1 MLSYSGP
8 DAQRLPLRPSFLFR
22 TPLYV
27 RVIIALAIGSLWG
40 SIAYGK
46 PNWIKITDPFG
57 QLGLLP
63 VKLLR
68 ALAIPLIFFAILD
81 GFVKTSIPLRR
92 AGKLL
97 LICLINV
104 SVAMTIGLLIMNT
117 LKPGMHWRGNL
128 DQLLQEVHAKPS
140 DASEKIA
147 ESHKGSLSVVKNIS
161 SYVPKSIVEPFFD
174 NNVITVVM
182 LALFT
187 GAAYRRVHTRPAAR
201 AVGQFV
207 ETFYAIFIQM
217 LEWVV
222 EIIPFAVLFV
232 VAQVVATTG
241 LGVFKYL
248 WLFMC
253 VMLLGMA
260 IHSLIYYP
268 LVAWFIGR
276 KPPRVYLGNGADAIL
291 TSLSCNSS
299 LATVPVTLRGLER
312 MGVSAQSARLSACVG
327 TQLNNDGITLYEAM
341 AAIFLAQAIG
351 MDLPISKQMIIVIS
365 SIMAGA
371 GIAGIPEAGLIVLP
385 LVLGAAGFPDAI
397 IAAALPLIIPVD
409 WILARAR
416 SGVNVMADMLVAI
429 LLDVGEKPQGEVVAV
444 SDAAVDEPA
453 NVLVSKT

>member
-1 MLSYSGP
+1 MP
-8 DAQRLPLRPSFLFR
+8 EDLPPKPSLLFR

-27 RVIIALAIGSLWG
+27 RVLIALAIGSLWG
-40 SIAYGK
+40 AISFGK
-46 PNWIKITDPFG
+46 PLWVKFNEPLG

-63 VKLLR
+63 VTLLR

-92 AGKLL
+92 GAKLL
-97 LICLINV
+97 MICLINV
-104 SVAMTIGLLIMNT
+104 SVAMAIGLLIMNT
-117 LKPGMHWRGNL
+117 LKPGAQWRGNL
-128 DQLLQEVHAKPS
+128 RELAQEVHA
-140 DASEKIA
+140 DTTAANQKIA
-147 ESHKGSLSVVKNIS
+147 ESHQGSLSVVKNIS
-161 SYVPKSIVEPFFD
+161 SYVPKSIVQPFLD
-174 NNVITVVM
+174 NNVITVVL

-187 GAAYRRVHTRPAAR
+187 GAAFRRLHQRPAAR

-232 VAQVVATTG
+232 VADVVGKSG

-248 WLFMC
+248 WLFLC
-253 VMLLGMA
+253 VILVGMA

-268 LVAWFIGR
+268 LVAWFVGR
-276 KPPRVYLGNGADAIL
+276 KPPRVYLGEGADAIL

-312 MGVSAQSARLSACVG
+312 MGVSPQSARLSACVG

-341 AAIFLAQAIG
+341 AALFLAQAIG
-351 MDLPISKQMIIVIS
+351 MDLPFSKQMVIVIS

-385 LVLGAAGFPDAI
+385 LILGAAGFPDAV

-429 LLDVGEKPQGEVVAV
+429 LLDVGEKPQGEVSAV
-444 SDAAVDEPA
+444 PEEPEPA
-453 NVLVSKT
+453 ENMLVSKT

>member
-1 MLSYSGP
+1 M
-8 DAQRLPLRPSFLFR
+8 AECLPPRPSLLFR

-27 RVIIALAIGSLWG
+27 RVLIALALG
-40 SIAYGK
+40 SIWGAMAFGK
-46 PNWIKITDPFG
+46 AGWLKITEPLG
-57 QLGLLP
+57 QIGLLP
-63 VKLLR
+63 VTLLR
-68 ALAIPLIFFAILD
+68 ALAIPLIFFAVLD

-92 AGKLL
+92 GAKLL
-97 LICLINV
+97 MICLINV

-117 LKPGMHWRGNL
+117 LKPGTHWRGNL
-128 DQLLQEVHAKPS
+128 EQLSQEVQAKPS
-140 DASEKIA
+140 EASEKIA
-147 ESHKGSLSVVKNIS
+147 ESHKGSLSVVKNVS
-161 SYVPKSIVEPFFD
+161 SYVPRSIVQPFLD
-174 NNVITVVM
+174 NNVITVVL

-187 GAAYRRVHTRPAAR
+187 GAAYRRVHARPAAR

-222 EIIPFAVLFV
+222 EIIPFAVFLV
-232 VAQVVATTG
+232 VADVVGKSG

-248 WLFMC
+248 WLFLC
-253 VMLLGMA
+253 IMLLGMA

-276 KPPRVYLGNGADAIL
+276 KPPRVYLGEGADAIF

-312 MGVSAQSARLSACVG
+312 MGVSPQSARLSACVG

-341 AAIFLAQAIG
+341 AALFLAQAIG
-351 MDLPISKQMIIVIS
+351 MDLPFSKQMIIVIS

-385 LVLGAAGFPDAI
+385 LVLGAAGFPDAV

-429 LLDVGEKPQGEVVAV
+429 LLDVGEKPQGDVSAVLEAEEREVNA
-444 SDAAVDEPA
+444 
-453 NVLVSKT
+453 LVSKT

>member
-1 MLSYSGP
+1 M
-8 DAQRLPLRPSFLFR
+8 
-22 TPLYV
+22 T
-27 RVIIALAIGSLWG
+27 
-40 SIAYGK
+40 
-46 PNWIKITDPFG
+46 
-57 QLGLLP
+57 
-63 VKLLR
+63 LLR
-68 ALAIPLIFFAILD
+68 ALAIPLLFFAILD

-92 AGKLL
+92 GAKLVF
-97 LICLINV
+97 ICLINV

-117 LKPGMHWRGNL
+117 LKPGVRWRGHL
-128 DQLLQEVHAKPS
+128 EQL
-140 DASEKIA
+140 ASEVAADRSEAQKKIEA
-147 ESHKGSLSVVKNIS
+147 SHKGTLSIVENVS
-161 SYVPKSIVEPFFD
+161 SYVPKNVLEPFAT
-174 NNVITVVM
+174 NNVITVVL
-182 LALFT
+182 LALFM

-201 AVGQFV
+201 VVGQFV

-222 EIIPFAVLFV
+222 EIIPFAFFLV
-232 VAQVVATTG
+232 VTDVVATSG

-248 WLFMC
+248 WLFLC
-253 VMLLGMA
+253 VVLLGMA

-268 LVAWFIGR
+268 LVAWFVGR
-276 KPPRVYLGNGADAIL
+276 KPPRVYLGEGADAIL

-312 MGVSAQSARLSACVG
+312 MGVSPQSARLSACVG

-341 AAIFLAQAIG
+341 AALFLAQAIG
-351 MDLPISKQMIIVIS
+351 MDLPFSKQMIIVLS

-385 LVLGAAGFPDAI
+385 LVLGAAGFPDAV

-444 SDAAVDEPA
+444 SEVVEEAENA
-453 NVLVSKT
+453 LVSKT

>member
-1 MLSYSGP
+1 MSDS
-8 DAQRLPLRPSFLFR
+8 LPRQPSLLFR

-27 RVIIALAIGSLWG
+27 RVLIALALGSLWG
-40 SIAYGK
+40 TMAFGK
-46 PNWIKITDPFG
+46 PDWLKVTEPLG
-57 QLGLLP
+57 QIGLLP
-63 VKLLR
+63 VTLLR

-92 AGKLL
+92 AGKLV
-97 LICLINV
+97 LICLVNV
-104 SVAMTIGLLIMNT
+104 TVAMSIGLLIMNT
-117 LKPGMHWRGNL
+117 LKPGAHWRGNL
-128 DQLLQEVHAKPS
+128 EVLAQEVHAKTS
-140 DASEKIA
+140 EASEKIA

-161 SYVPKSIVEPFFD
+161 SYVPKSIVQPFLD
-174 NNVITVVM
+174 NNVITVVL

-187 GAAYRRVHTRPAAR
+187 GAAYRRVHERPAAR

-232 VAQVVATTG
+232 VADVVAKSG

-248 WLFMC
+248 WLFLC

-260 IHSLIYYP
+260 IYALIYYP
-268 LVAWFIGR
+268 LMAWLVGR
-276 KPPRVYLGNGADAIL
+276 KPPRLYLGKAADAIL

-299 LATVPVTLRGLER
+299 LATVPVTLKGLER
-312 MGVSAQSARLSACVG
+312 MGVSPQSARLSACVG

-351 MDLPISKQMIIVIS
+351 MDLPVSKQLVIVIS

-385 LVLGAAGFPDAI
+385 LVLGAAGFPDAV
-397 IAAALPLIIPVD
+397 IAAALPLIIPID

-416 SGVNVMADMLVAI
+416 SAVNVMADMLVAI
-429 LLDVGEKPQGEVVAV
+429 LLDVGEKPQGEVAAV
-444 SDAAVDEPA
+444 SEAAVEDPE

>member
-1 MLSYSGP
+1 MTET
-8 DAQRLPLRPSFLFR
+8 LPPRPSLLFR
-22 TPLYV
+22 TPPLYIQV
-27 RVIIALAIGSLWG
+27 LVALAWGSLWG
-40 SIAYGK
+40 SVAFER
-46 PNWIKITDPFG
+46 PDWVKIPESLG

-63 VKLLR
+63 VTLLR

-92 AGKLL
+92 GAKLVM
-97 LICLINV
+97 ICAINV
-104 SVAMTIGLLIMNT
+104 SVAMAIGLLIMNT
-117 LKPGMHWRGNL
+117 VKPGTLWRGKL
-128 DQLLQEVHAKPS
+128 EILSKEVHAKPS
-140 DASEKIA
+140 EANEKIA
-147 ESHKGSLSVVKNIS
+147 QSHQGSLSIAKNIS
-161 SYVPKSIVEPFFD
+161 AYVPRSIVQPFFD
-174 NNVITVVM
+174 NNVITVVL

-187 GAAYRRVHTRPAAR
+187 GAAYRRVHARPAAR
-201 AVGQFV
+201 AVGEFV

-222 EIIPFAVLFV
+222 EIIPIAVLFV
-232 VAQVVATTG
+232 VADVVGKSG

-248 WLFMC
+248 WLFLC
-253 VMLLGMA
+253 IMLLGMA

-268 LVAWFIGR
+268 LVAWFVGR
-276 KPPRVYLGNGADAIL
+276 KPPRVYLGEGADAIF

-312 MGVSAQSARLSACVG
+312 MGVSPQSARLSACVG

-341 AAIFLAQAIG
+341 AALFLAQAIG
-351 MDLPISKQMIIVIS
+351 MDLPFSKQMVIVIS

-385 LVLGAAGFPDAI
+385 LVLGAAGFPDAV

-429 LLDVGEKPQGEVVAV
+429 LLDVGEKPQGDVSAV
-444 SDAAVDEPA
+444 PEEPEPA
-453 NVLVSKT
+453 QNVLVSKT

>member
-1 MLSYSGP
+1 VL
-8 DAQRLPLRPSFLFR
+8 
-22 TPLYV
+22 V
-27 RVIIALAIGSLWG
+27 ALAIGSAWG
-40 SIAYGK
+40 TMAYGK
-46 PNWIKITDPFG
+46 PNWLKITEPLKE
-57 QLGLLP
+57 LGLLP
-63 VKLLR
+63 VTLLK
-68 ALAIPLIFFAILD
+68 ALAIPLIFFAIVD
-81 GFVKTSIPLRR
+81 GFVKSSIPLRR
-92 AGKLL
+92 GAKLVM
-97 LICLINV
+97 ICVINV
-104 SVAMTIGLLIMNT
+104 SVAMCIGLLIMNT
-117 LKPGMHWRGNL
+117 LKPGAHWRGNL
-128 DQLLQEVHAKPS
+128 DQLSAEVHVKES
-140 DASEKIA
+140 DANEKIA
-147 ESHKGSLSVVKNIS
+147 ESHKGSLSIVKNIS
-161 SYVPKSIVEPFFD
+161 NYVPKSIVQPFMD
-174 NNVITVVM
+174 NNVITVVL

-201 AVGQFV
+201 VVAQFV

-232 VAQVVATTG
+232 VADVVGKSG

-248 WLFMC
+248 WLFLC
-253 VMLLGMA
+253 IMLLGMA

-276 KPPRVYLGNGADAIL
+276 KPPRVYLGNAADAIF

-312 MGVSAQSARLSACVG
+312 MGVSPESARLSACVG

-341 AAIFLAQAIG
+341 AAIFLAQAVG
-351 MDLPISKQMIIVIS
+351 MDLSFSKQMIIVVS

-385 LVLGAAGFPDAI
+385 LVLAAAKFDDRF

-416 SGVNVMADMLVAI
+416 SAVNVMADMLVAI
-429 LLDVGEKPQGEVVAV
+429 LLDVGYRPQGDVAPEGEMV
-444 SDAAVDEPA
+444 EPEA
-453 NVLVSKT
+453 NELVSKT

>member
-1 MLSYSGP
+1 MSDS
-8 DAQRLPLRPSFLFR
+8 LPPRPSLLFR

-27 RVIIALAIGSLWG
+27 RVLVAMAIGSTWG
-40 SIAYGK
+40 AMAFGK
-46 PNWIKITDPFG
+46 PNWVYYIEPMG
-57 QLGLLP
+57 ELGLLP
-63 VKLLR
+63 VRLLR

-92 AGKLL
+92 GIKLVM
-97 LICLINV
+97 ICAINV
-104 SVAMTIGLLIMNT
+104 SVAMCIGLLIMNA
-117 LKPGMHWRGNL
+117 LKPGAHWRGNL
-128 DQLLQEVHAKPS
+128 EVLSQEVHAKQS
-140 DASEKIA
+140 EANEKIA
-147 ESHKGSLSVVKNIS
+147 KSHKGSLSVVKNIS
-161 SYVPKSIVEPFFD
+161 GYVPESIALPFVE
-174 NNVITVVM
+174 NNVITVVL

-187 GAAYRRVHTRPAAR
+187 GAAYRRVHERPAAR

-232 VAQVVATTG
+232 VAEVVGKSG
-241 LGVFKYL
+241 LGVFRYL
-248 WLFMC
+248 WVFLC
-253 VMLLGMA
+253 IILLGMA

-268 LVAWFIGR
+268 LMAWLVGR
-276 KPPRVYLGNGADAIL
+276 KSPRVYLGNAADAIF

-312 MGVSAQSARLSACVG
+312 MGVSPQSARLSACVG

-341 AAIFLAQAIG
+341 AALFLAQAIG
-351 MDLPISKQMIIVIS
+351 MDLPFSKQMIIVVS

-385 LVLGAAGFPDAI
+385 LVLGAAGFEDSV
-397 IAAALPLIIPVD
+397 IAAALSLIIPVD

-429 LLDVGEKPQGEVVAV
+429 LLDVGYKPERDGEEVGEVVEA
-444 SDAAVDEPA
+444 EEKQ
-453 NVLVSKT
+453 LV